1 MTAVSVEILPRPVV
15 DEESATFVIEEPT
28 SLVVVEDIE
37 ALTEGAT
44 PGCNDD
50 NPYR

>member
-1 MTAVSVEILPRPVV
+1 MTTVMVEISPRPPVTEDPEGVV
-15 DEESATFVIEEPT
+15 LLDDLES
-28 SLVVVEDIE
+28 
-37 ALTEGAT
+37 LTEGAT

>member
-1 MTAVSVEILPRPVV
+1 MTAVMVEIQPSGPVGK
-15 DEESATFVIEEPT
+15 EPEG
-28 SLVVVEDIE
+28 VVFLDDVE
-37 ALTEGAT
+37 ALAEGAT

>member
-1 MTAVSVEILPRPVV
+1 MTAVTVEISPRPPAQ
-15 DEESATFVIEEPT
+15 EKPEGVILLDDLEML
-28 SLVVVEDIE
+28 S
-37 ALTEGAT
+37 EGAI

>member
-1 MTAVSVEILPRPVV
+1 MTTVMVETGPRPPVL
-15 DEESATFVIEEPT
+15 EEPEG
-28 SLVVVEDIE
+28 VVLLDDLEV
-37 ALTEGAT
+37 LSEGAI

>member
-1 MTAVSVEILPRPVV
+1 MTTVMVEISPRPLV
-15 DEESATFVIEEPT
+15 AEEPER
-28 SLVVVEDIE
+28 VVLLDDLES
-37 ALTEGAT
+37 LTEGAT